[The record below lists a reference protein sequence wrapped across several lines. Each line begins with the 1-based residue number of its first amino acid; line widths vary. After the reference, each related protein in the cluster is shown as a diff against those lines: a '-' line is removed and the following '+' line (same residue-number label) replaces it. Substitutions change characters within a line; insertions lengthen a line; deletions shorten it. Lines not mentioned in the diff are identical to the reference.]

1 MAAKT
6 KLTRKELLK
15 KPDEFLTFSG
25 KMILLA
31 KEHTRQLT
39 YIGIILAVAVVIY
52 LGFNTYTKYI
62 NKKGQE
68 AFNIAYYG
76 MLKNIS
82 PDKSKDDIK
91 RVEEDFNNVI
101 EKYGRSRIAN
111 LAVPE
116 LAYIKFLNNEFD
128 EAIVLY
134 KQFIDQLSDDDPY
147 LSLGR
152 IALAACYE
160 EKRDY
165 YKAIRTLEYITS
177 GRDDFFKEQAM
188 LSLARIYRA
197 SGKKE
202 KSDEIL
208 KEFVEKFPTSP
219 SLSLAESYLN
229 S

>member
-1 MAAKT
+1 MVAKI

-31 KEHTRQLT
+31 KEHSRQLI
-39 YIGIILAVAVVIY
+39 YVGIILLAAIVIY
-52 LGFNTYTKYI
+52 LGFNSYTRYI

-68 AFNIAYYG
+68 TYNLAYYG
-76 MLKNIS
+76 MLKNMAS
-82 PDKSKDDIK
+82 DKPK
-91 RVEEDFNNVI
+91 EEMAGIEENLNKVI
-101 EKYGRSRIAN
+101 EKYGRSKTAN
-111 LAVPE
+111 LALPE
-116 LAYIKFLNNEFD
+116 LAYIKFLKNEID
-128 EAIVLY
+128 EAIILY
-134 KQFIDQLSDDDPY
+134 KEFIDQLSDDDPY
-147 LSLGR
+147 VPLGR

-160 EKRDY
+160 EKMDY
-165 YKAIRTLEYITS
+165 DKAIQTLEYITS
-177 GRDDFFKEQAM
+177 GSDDFFKEQAM

-208 KEFVEKFPTSP
+208 KEFVEKFPASP
-219 SLSLAESYLN
+219 SLSLAKSYLN